1 MLRMFKRKG
10 TIIAEGLKI
19 VGSVTAEGLVEVNGH
34 IEGDLH
40 CTSLVISPKASIS
53 GGVEAERVVV
63 NGRVE
68 GPIRGGEVLLKSH
81 AHVVG
86 DIQHQS
92 LAIERGAF
100 FDGRSVRAATPMCA
114 SSRRRGRSSLP
125 RGCGARPRRTGGS
138 PRLRLPRKARLL
150 KGPAL
155 LVPVLFFCPGRPLVA
170 RNTPIS
176 AAWAPADFGLRQ
188 DGSPCMWTP
197 GVNELHYG
205 EKSLKV
211 FADAPPLVQACLK
224 SWRRCN
230 PTWRVQSHQSLRV
243 GRS

>member
-1 MLRMFKRKG
+1 MFMDMFRRRG

-40 CTSLVISPKASIS
+40 CTSLVVSPKASIS
-53 GGVEAERVVV
+53 GGVEAERVVVNGRVEGPIRGGEVVLKSRAHVVGDIQHQSLAIEAERVVV

-100 FDGRSVRAATPMCA
+100 FDGRSVR
-114 SSRRRGRSSLP
+114 
-125 RGCGARPRRTGGS
+125 S
-138 PRLRLPRKARLL
+138 PESNVR
-150 KGPAL
+150 KGPADRPERL
-155 LVPVLFFCPGRPLVA
+155 TARLRRESPAPNGREPA
-170 RNTPIS
+170 AAS
-176 AAWAPADFGLRQ
+176 AA
-188 DGSPCMWTP
+188 
-197 GVNELHYG
+197 
-205 EKSLKV
+205 
-211 FADAPPLVQACLK
+211 
-224 SWRRCN
+224 
-230 PTWRVQSHQSLRV
+230 
-243 GRS
+243 